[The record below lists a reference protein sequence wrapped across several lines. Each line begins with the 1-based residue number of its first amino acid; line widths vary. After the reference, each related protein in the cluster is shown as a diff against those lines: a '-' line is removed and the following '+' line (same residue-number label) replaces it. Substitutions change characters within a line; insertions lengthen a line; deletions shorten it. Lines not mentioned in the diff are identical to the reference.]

1 MLILTK
7 RLPSGVNTLVN
18 FTLYLTAQ
26 QRTRMRQR
34 IEIPDGQCLYL
45 RLPRGAVLKEGDL
58 LQSATDDTIVR
69 IAAKPEPVMKI
80 TAKTPL
86 DLLKAAYHLG
96 NRHVPLEIAPSYL
109 KFAPDRV
116 LASMLVNLGLEVKE
130 EISPFYPEI
139 GAYAH
144 KH

>member
-1 MLILTK
+1 MLILTQ
-7 RLPSGVNTLVN
+7 RLPSEVNTRVN
-18 FTLYLTAQ
+18 FILYLTAD

-58 LQSATDDTIVR
+58 LQSETEDTIVR
-69 IAAKPEPVMKI
+69 IAAKPESVMKI

-86 DLLKAAYHLG
+86 DLLQAAYHLG
-96 NRHVPLEIAPSYL
+96 NRHVPLEIASSYL